1 MWAEIDNLE
10 TIVKTKRGFF
20 KYNINR
26 IPSSDV
32 KDEEGTIDIQ
42 EKLDKIADR
51 ENKTLKHK

>member
-1 MWAEIDNLE
+1 MLAEIDHLK
-10 TIVKTKRGFF
+10 TVVKTKRRFF
-20 KYNINR
+20 KYNIDR

-32 KDEEGTIDIQ
+32 KDEEGAVDIQ